1 MNIVGFGIWY
11 RNAVVSLRV
20 RCESFMNTKGPLK
33 YIRTQWR
40 SNSIRRQW
48 YDITNRRRRCLTML
62 WTHRTWCWRRSVTC
76 CRLTHTLVSPCS
88 ARPGTW
94 WRHSTSWCPV
104 NSLVMYK
111 WGVFRNKWQTLY
123 CINDTRGGARQN
135 EHSRVLFTV
144 FTCYSTCC
152 HMPIPSTLSK
162 CPKSVF
168 KHRLIQEITNMLTS
182 ARTCRICVAGDVQRS
197 WCVE

>member
-111 WGVFRNKWQTLY
+111 WGVFRNRTYSGSTVWQSV
-123 CINDTRGGARQN
+123 IN
-135 EHSRVLFTV
+135 
-144 FTCYSTCC
+144 
-152 HMPIPSTLSK
+152 IPGQPALAPLNPDRYLE
-162 CPKSVF
+162 CNAW
-168 KHRLIQEITNMLTS
+168 L
-182 ARTCRICVAGDVQRS
+182 CVIYVQ
-197 WCVE
+197 CT